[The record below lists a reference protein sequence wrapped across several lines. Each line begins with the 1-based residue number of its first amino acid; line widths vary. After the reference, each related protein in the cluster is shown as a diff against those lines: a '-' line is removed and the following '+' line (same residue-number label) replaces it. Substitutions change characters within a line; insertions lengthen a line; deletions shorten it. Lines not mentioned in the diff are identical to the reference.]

1 MYTTVKE
8 SRNCEYTVTCS
19 KLPVCDNDFKI
30 KVFKSK
36 EDIVLLS
43 LTCTY
48 DTSYSSSASP
58 LKVREAIYYT
68 DELKPFQG
76 SSNPIVSNNLLYE
89 DIMDVLS
96 NHARSV

>member
-1 MYTTVKE
+1 MHTTVKK
-8 SRNCEYTVTCS
+8 SKNSEYTITCN
-19 KLPVCDNDFKI
+19 KLPLCNNDFKI

-48 DTSYSSSASP
+48 DTSCSSSASP
-58 LKVREAIYYT
+58 LKVREVIYYT
-68 DELKPFQG
+68 DELKPLSG
-76 SSNPIVSNNLLYE
+76 SSNPIVSDNLLYE

-96 NHARSV
+96 SHAKSV